1 MEDQAEKLR
10 EIMRQ
15 KKSNRNDSISGSSG
29 RTARIIT
36 VTSGK
41 GGVGKTNLS
50 VNMALAFA
58 RMGKK
63 VIVMDADLGLAN
75 VNVMLNMVPKY
86 NLYHVIKK
94 QKTIREILVETEYG
108 ISIVAGASGFSQIA
122 NMSEDERKDF
132 INELD
137 TLSNA
142 DIIIIDTSAGV
153 SSNVLDF
160 IAAADDAVIITTPE
174 PTAITDA
181 YGIIKIIATEYESL
195 NMGLKLVVN
204 RAKGAVEAK
213 NVSDRMINI
222 AGQFLNLKVDYLGFI
237 YDDPAV
243 QHAEKRKKPFM
254 VVDPKCKA
262 SICISHLVERM
273 ERNKPKEPVGFGSML
288 RRFFGRRQEVEG
300 SFAKSY
306 MGFYY
311 RNSCIYFF
319 ILDRDSEWCKF
330 FNPPVKGFIAGS
342 FLRFIWFWYTFF
354 NSDFYSGSI
363 K

>member
-1 MEDQAEKLR
+1 MDDQAEKLR
-10 EIMRQ
+10 EIMKR
-15 KKSNRNDSISGSSG
+15 KKDGTGSSRPSSSKPG
-29 RTARIIT
+29 VKSADKARVIT

-58 RMGKK
+58 RLGKK
-63 VIVMDADLGLAN
+63 VVVMDADLGLAN
-75 VNVMLNMVPKY
+75 VNVMLNMIPKY

-122 NMSEDERKDF
+122 NMGEEDRKVF
-132 INELD
+132 ISELD
-137 TLSNA
+137 SLSNA

-181 YGIIKIIATEYESL
+181 YGIIKIIATEYDSV

-204 RAKGAVEAK
+204 RAKNAAQAK
-213 NVSDRMINI
+213 GVADRMINI
-222 AGQFLNLKVDYLGFI
+222 AGQFLNLKLDYLGFI
-237 YDDPAV
+237 YDDVSVSHAV
-243 QHAEKRKKPFM
+243 LRQKPFM

-262 SICISHLVERM
+262 SICVQHIVERM
-273 ERNKPKEPVGFGSML
+273 DRNKPVDSAGFSGML
-288 RRFFGRRQEVEG
+288 KRLF
-300 SFAKSY
+300 KSPQD
-306 MGFYY
+306 MG
-311 RNSCIYFF
+311 
-319 ILDRDSEWCKF
+319 
-330 FNPPVKGFIAGS
+330 
-342 FLRFIWFWYTFF
+342 
-354 NSDFYSGSI
+354 
-363 K
+363 

>member
-15 KKSNRNDSISGSSG
+15 KKDVSAAPKSSTPVKSNVKAADK
-29 RTARIIT
+29 ARIIT

-58 RMGKK
+58 RLGKK

-75 VNVMLNMVPKY
+75 VNVMLSMVPKY

-122 NMSEDERKDF
+122 NMGEEDRKVF
-132 INELD
+132 IAELD

-181 YGIIKIIATEYESL
+181 YGIIKIIATEYDSL
-195 NMGLKLVVN
+195 NVGLKLVVN
-204 RAKGAVEAK
+204 RTKGAAEAK
-213 NVSDRMINI
+213 SVADRMINI
-222 AGQFLNLKVDYLGFI
+222 AGQFLNLKVEYLGFI
-237 YDDPAV
+237 YDDSSVPSAV
-243 QHAEKRKKPFM
+243 IKQKPFM
-254 VVDPKCKA
+254 VLDPKCKA
-262 SICISHLVERM
+262 SICVQHIVDRM
-273 ERNKPKEPVGFGSML
+273 ERNKTGESRGFGAML
-288 RRFFGRRQEVEG
+288 RRLFGRDEAASV
-300 SFAKSY
+300 
-306 MGFYY
+306 
-311 RNSCIYFF
+311 
-319 ILDRDSEWCKF
+319 
-330 FNPPVKGFIAGS
+330 
-342 FLRFIWFWYTFF
+342 
-354 NSDFYSGSI
+354 
-363 K
+363 

>member
-1 MEDQAEKLR
+1 MELRKMEDQAEELR

-15 KKSNRNDSISGSSG
+15 KKNSPESGARLPDNQSDKNQRYGDSAHTKS
-29 RTARIIT
+29 RIIT

-58 RMGKK
+58 RLGKK
-63 VIVMDADLGLAN
+63 VTVMDADLGLAN
-75 VNVMLNMVPKY
+75 VNVMLDMIPKY

-94 QKTIREILVETEYG
+94 QKTIREILVETKYG

-122 NMSEDERKDF
+122 NMGEEDRKDF
-132 INELD
+132 ISELE

-181 YGIIKIIATEYESL
+181 YGIIKIIATEYDAL

-204 RAKGAVEAK
+204 RVKSVADAK
-213 NVSDRMINI
+213 NVADRMIGI

-243 QHAEKRKKPFM
+243 SQAVLRQKPFM

-262 SICISHLVERM
+262 SQCVQHIVDRM
-273 ERNKPKEPVGFGSML
+273 VRSKPSESAGFGAML
-288 RRFFGRRQEVEG
+288 RKIFGRRG
-300 SFAKSY
+300 SQ
-306 MGFYY
+306 
-311 RNSCIYFF
+311 
-319 ILDRDSEWCKF
+319 
-330 FNPPVKGFIAGS
+330 
-342 FLRFIWFWYTFF
+342 
-354 NSDFYSGSI
+354 
-363 K
+363 

>member
-1 MEDQAEKLR
+1 MDDQAEKLR
-10 EIMRQ
+10 EIMKR
-15 KKSNRNDSISGSSG
+15 KKDGTAASKTSSSSKTASIKPVDK
-29 RTARIIT
+29 ARVIT

-58 RMGKK
+58 RLGKK
-63 VIVMDADLGLAN
+63 VVVMDADLGLAN
-75 VNVMLNMVPKY
+75 VNVMLNMIPKY

-122 NMSEDERKDF
+122 NMGEEDRKVF
-132 INELD
+132 ISELD
-137 TLSNA
+137 SLSNA

-181 YGIIKIIATEYESL
+181 YGIIKIIATEYDSV

-204 RAKGAVEAK
+204 RAKGAAQAK
-213 NVSDRMINI
+213 GVADRMINI
-222 AGQFLNLKVDYLGFI
+222 AGQFLNLKLDYLGFI
-237 YDDPAV
+237 YDDISVSHAV
-243 QHAEKRKKPFM
+243 LRQKPFM

-262 SICISHLVERM
+262 SICVQHIVERM
-273 ERNKPKEPVGFGSML
+273 DRNKPVDTAGFGGML
-288 RRFFGRRQEVEG
+288 KRLF
-300 SFAKSY
+300 KSPQ
-306 MGFYY
+306 
-311 RNSCIYFF
+311 
-319 ILDRDSEWCKF
+319 DS
-330 FNPPVKGFIAGS
+330 
-342 FLRFIWFWYTFF
+342 
-354 NSDFYSGSI
+354 
-363 K
+363 

>member
-10 EIMRQ
+10 EIMKR
-15 KKSNRNDSISGSSG
+15 KNTGTVAAKAAPAAKPSVKSADKP
-29 RTARIIT
+29 RIIT

-58 RMGKK
+58 RIGKK

-75 VNVMLNMVPKY
+75 VNVMLNMIPKY

-122 NMSEDERKDF
+122 NLGEEDRKDF
-132 INELD
+132 IKELD
-137 TLSNA
+137 SLSNA

-181 YGIIKIIATEYESL
+181 YGIIKIIATEYDSL

-204 RAKGAVEAK
+204 RARGAAEAK
-213 NVSDRMINI
+213 SVADRMINI
-222 AGQFLNLKVDYLGFI
+222 SGQFLNLKVDYLGFI
-237 YDDPAV
+237 YDDTSVPHAV
-243 QHAEKRKKPFM
+243 IRQKPFM

-262 SICISHLVERM
+262 SICVQHIVERM
-273 ERNKPKEPVGFGSML
+273 DRNKHGESHGFGAML
-288 RRFFGRRQEVEG
+288 KRFFGG
-300 SFAKSY
+300 SPET
-306 MGFYY
+306 
-311 RNSCIYFF
+311 I
-319 ILDRDSEWCKF
+319 
-330 FNPPVKGFIAGS
+330 
-342 FLRFIWFWYTFF
+342 
-354 NSDFYSGSI
+354 
-363 K
+363 

>member
-10 EIMRQ
+10 EIMKR
-15 KKSNRNDSISGSSG
+15 KKDTPPSSKNPSSAKPG
-29 RTARIIT
+29 VSASDKARIIT

-58 RMGKK
+58 RLGKK

-75 VNVMLNMVPKY
+75 VNVMLNMIPKY

-122 NMSEDERKDF
+122 NMGEEDRRDF
-132 INELD
+132 ISELE

-181 YGIIKIIATEYESL
+181 YGIIKIIATEYDSL

-204 RAKGAVEAK
+204 RAKGAAQAK
-213 NVSDRMINI
+213 SVADRMINI

-237 YDDPAV
+237 YDDSSVQQAV
-243 QHAEKRKKPFM
+243 LRQKPFM

-262 SICISHLVERM
+262 SICVQHIVERM
-273 ERNKPKEPVGFGSML
+273 DRNKSGDSTGFGGML
-288 RRFFGRRQEVEG
+288 KRLFGH
-300 SFAKSY
+300 SS
-306 MGFYY
+306 
-311 RNSCIYFF
+311 
-319 ILDRDSEWCKF
+319 DRG
-330 FNPPVKGFIAGS
+330 V
-342 FLRFIWFWYTFF
+342 R
-354 NSDFYSGSI
+354 
-363 K
+363 